1 MPSFLLLRFCCLVS
15 VVVVIMLDNFIP
27 WDDDLGDAII
37 PGDRHVIM
45 ETNTSRLHIVSWNVR
60 NWKAAILKIT
70 NDFGGLE
77 NWLKLLKIDILCIQE
92 VKIRK
97 DDINITHGATL
108 NDYESFW
115 CCLKPPSSTE
125 KKEKQDH
132 RHQHHNGFNGVTTFV
147 RKGLVLRADS
157 RALDDENFNDEGI
170 VITIVLIIIITN
182 LSTL

>member
-1 MPSFLLLRFCCLVS
+1 MEDT
-15 VVVVIMLDNFIP
+15 IIQG
-27 WDDDLGDAII
+27 DDL
-37 PGDRHVIM
+37 
-45 ETNTSRLHIVSWNVR
+45 SRLHVVSWNVR
-60 NWKAAILKIT
+60 NWKAAISKIT
-70 NDFGGLE
+70 NDFGSLE

-115 CCLKPPSSTE
+115 STLQTSSSLTE
-125 KKEKQDH
+125 KKEKLNG

-157 RALDDENFNDEGI
+157 RSLDDDNFNDEGTI
-170 VITIVLIIIITN
+170 IINVIIIIIIIILIIITN
-182 LSTL
+182 LSTLSYQRSMLINRSWEVCDL